1 MDAKAALAPVVEPRR
16 ESTLAM
22 TGRLLTNLAA
32 VNPGLVTIY
41 EATPTKVVLYGLTTP
56 DVRTWSTTATP
67 YIAAKSVLSVPALS
81 AVSIAVMLDDS
92 IGRLDMNVA

>member
-1 MDAKAALAPVVEPRR
+1 MLRAALSAAILVSSAVHLASVVP
-16 ESTLAM
+16 
-22 TGRLLTNLAA
+22 G
-32 VNPGLVTIY
+32 VNRY

-92 IGRLDMNVA
+92 IGRLDMNVANV